1 MQTGSYFFFG
11 FIYFAGK
18 RSGFSLQKYVFY
30 GILGA
35 RSVLRSLLQANSLYS
50 HISEGKNSMNLKNE
64 ILRLLAENG
73 RLNNAAIAERLDTAE
88 QSVQQAVAEL
98 EADGVIVG
106 YRAMFDETLLPET
119 AVKAIIEVKTK
130 PERNSGF
137 DRIAKNIS
145 KFSKVESVY
154 LVSGSYDLLIE
165 VRGDSLKD
173 VAEFVSGKLATID
186 GVISTSTQFLL
197 KKYKELGKMM
207 QNEEHKERLNITP

>member
-1 MQTGSYFFFG
+1 
-11 FIYFAGK
+11 
-18 RSGFSLQKYVFY
+18 
-30 GILGA
+30 
-35 RSVLRSLLQANSLYS
+35 
-50 HISEGKNSMNLKNE
+50 MNLKNE

-73 RLNNAAIAERLDTAE
+73 RLEAAAIAERLDVAE

>member
-1 MQTGSYFFFG
+1 MFDRY
-11 FIYFAGK
+11 K
-18 RSGFSLQKYVFY
+18 RLLSVAKTW
-30 GILGA
+30 LGCYIIWA
-35 RSVLRSLLQANSLYS
+35 KSVLRSLLQTNSLYS

-73 RLNNAAIAERLDTAE
+73 RLEAAAIAERLDTAE

-106 YRAMFDETLLPET
+106 YRAMFDETVLPET

-137 DRIAKNIS
+137 DRIANRIS

-154 LVSGSYDLLIE
+154 LVSGSYDLLLE
-165 VRGDSLKD
+165 VRGESLKD

>member
-1 MQTGSYFFFG
+1 
-11 FIYFAGK
+11 
-18 RSGFSLQKYVFY
+18 
-30 GILGA
+30 
-35 RSVLRSLLQANSLYS
+35 
-50 HISEGKNSMNLKNE
+50 MNLKNE

-73 RLNNAAIAERLDTAE
+73 RLEAAAIAERLDTAE

-106 YRAMFDETLLPET
+106 YRAMFDETYLPET
-119 AVKAIIEVKTK
+119 AVKAVIEVKIK

-137 DRIAKNIS
+137 DRIAKRIS

-165 VRGDSLKD
+165 VHGESLKD

-186 GVISTSTQFLL
+186 GVMSTSTQFLL

>member
-1 MQTGSYFFFG
+1 MFDRY
-11 FIYFAGK
+11 K
-18 RSGFSLQKYVFY
+18 RLLSVAKTWLRCYIIWAK
-30 GILGA
+30 
-35 RSVLRSLLQANSLYS
+35 SVLRSLLQTNSLYS

-73 RLNNAAIAERLDTAE
+73 RLEAAAIAERLDTAE

-106 YRAMFDETLLPET
+106 YRAMFDETVLPET
-119 AVKAIIEVKTK
+119 AVKAIIEVKIK

-137 DRIAKNIS
+137 DRIANRIS

-154 LVSGSYDLLIE
+154 LVSGSYDLLLE
-165 VRGDSLKD
+165 VRGESLKD

-207 QNEEHKERLNITP
+207 QNDEHKERLNITP